1 MQTDIPTILLLEDTR
16 TVQNYIRDV
25 LRSLP
30 REHKLL
36 TARKVEE
43 AQILS
48 SDQKVDLFIVDLGLP
63 DGDGLDFLCDMAT
76 FYPEAKALIV
86 TSNPNNEYRDRARQL
101 GVLNILTKPLQRK
114 ALLEAVTRLL
124 GPTEEQD
131 SGNGFEVTLGG
142 LSPSDI
148 IQLKCMS
155 GVTGALEFSHGDAHG
170 IVFFCKGEV
179 VHAESW
185 QGDTHD
191 SGSEAFKAIVS
202 WRAGVVGESLQ
213 TTAAAQTIFGNWQSL
228 LMEAAQAIDEGA
240 ESQVAF
246 G

>member
-25 LRSLP
+25 LRVLP
-30 REHKLL
+30 REHKLI

-43 AQILS
+43 AQILVA
-48 SDQKVDLFIVDLGLP
+48 DQKVDLFIVDLGLP

-76 FYPEAKALIV
+76 FCPEAKALIV
-86 TSNPNNEYRDRARQL
+86 TSNPNSEYRERARQF
-101 GVLNILTKPLQRK
+101 GVLHILAKPLQRK
-114 ALLEAVTRLL
+114 ALLEAVSRLL
-124 GPTEEQD
+124 SEPSDEDT
-131 SGNGFEVTLGG
+131 STGFEVTLGG

-155 GVTGALEFSHGDAHG
+155 GVTSALEFSQGEARG
-170 IVFFCKGEV
+170 TVFFHKGEV
-179 VHAESW
+179 VHAELSF
-185 QGDTHD
+185 GGFHE
-191 SGSEAFKAIVS
+191 SGPEAFKTIVS
-202 WRAGVVGESLQ
+202 WRAGLVGESVKSSPV
-213 TTAAAQTIFGNWQSL
+213 AQTIFGNWQSL

-240 ESQVAF
+240 ESQVAC

>member
-1 MQTDIPTILLLEDTR
+1 MSNEIPTILLLEDTR

-43 AQILS
+43 AQILV
-48 SDQKVDLFIVDLGLP
+48 SDQPVDLFIVDLGLP

-76 FYPEAKALIV
+76 FSPESKALII
-86 TSNPNNEYRDRARQL
+86 TSNPNSEYRDRARQL
-101 GVLNILTKPLQRK
+101 GVFNILAKPLQRK
-114 ALLEAVTRLL
+114 ALLEAVVRLL
-124 GPTEEQD
+124 GQPEEED
-131 SGNGFEVTLGG
+131 SGSGFEVTLGG

-155 GVTGALEFSHGDAHG
+155 GATGALEFSHGEARG
-170 IVFFCKGEV
+170 IVFFSKGEV

-185 QGDTHD
+185 YGEGHEQGP
-191 SGSEAFKAIVS
+191 EAFKTIIG
-202 WRAGVVGESLQ
+202 WRAGVVSESGR
-213 TTAAAQTIFGNWQSL
+213 TTPDEQTIFGNWQSL

-240 ESQVAF
+240 ENQIAF

>member
-1 MQTDIPTILLLEDTR
+1 MSNEIPTILLLEDTR

-43 AQILS
+43 AQIFA
-48 SDQKVDLFIVDLGLP
+48 SDQPIDLFIVDLGLP

-76 FYPEAKALIV
+76 FSPESKALII
-86 TSNPNNEYRDRARQL
+86 TSNPNPEYRDRARQL
-101 GVLNILTKPLQRK
+101 GVLNILAKPLQRK
-114 ALLEAVTRLL
+114 ALLEAVARLL
-124 GPTEEQD
+124 GQPEEED
-131 SGNGFEVTLGG
+131 SGGGFEVTLGG

-155 GVTGALEFSHGDAHG
+155 GGTGALEFSHGDAHG
-170 IVFFCKGEV
+170 IVFFSKGEV

-185 QGDTHD
+185 CGESHE
-191 SGSEAFKAIVS
+191 SGSEAFKNIIS
-202 WRAGVVGESLQ
+202 WRAGVVGESTQ
-213 TTAAAQTIFGNWQSL
+213 TSPEAQTIFGNWQSL
-228 LMEAAQAIDEGA
+228 LMEAAQAIDESSENRIAVG
-240 ESQVAF
+240 
-246 G
+246 